1 MFEKIVTD
9 SYEEIDGYNY
19 TVRTYE
25 YRLFGWVY
33 LTKMITSKYSLSSS
47 MSGQF
52 TIETKLMGVTIYRF
66 SGDIS
71 RLCPY
76 HIKGL

>member
-9 SYEEIDGYNY
+9 THNEDTGLAA
-19 TVRTYE
+19 RTFE

-47 MSGQF
+47 MFGQF
-52 TIETKLMGVTIYRF
+52 TIETKLMGVTICRF

-76 HIKGL
+76 RVKGL

>member
-9 SYEEIDGYNY
+9 THNEDTGL
-19 TVRTYE
+19 TARTFE
-25 YRLFGWVY
+25 YRLFGWTY
-33 LTKMITSKYSLSSS
+33 LTKTITPKYYLSSS

-71 RLCPY
+71 RSCPY
-76 HIKGL
+76 RVKGL